1 MWPHGTG
8 SNDTVGSP
16 PSDNEGYFA
25 GVQSSGN
32 TSAAATVEDAQVVE
46 ELSFSTLSLV
56 QVVVYCVLFVV
67 AAGGNV
73 PVFVT
78 LLRNRHRKSRIKLMI
93 MHLAIADMIVTFVM
107 IPVEVIWRITGQWVA
122 GDLMC
127 KLMQTLRAFGPYLS
141 SAVLVCISVDRY
153 FAVLHPLKVHD
164 AHRRG
169 KIMLGVAW
177 YASLM
182 CSVPQAVIFRVMEH
196 PAMPGFYQCVTFAF
210 FAVPWHEKAYNI
222 FCLLALYGVPLVA
235 IVVCYCRILWEIHK
249 QSKESHADQLMLPEQ
264 QQSGRLRLRRSDV
277 RHITRARN
285 RTLRLTIIIVLAFFL
300 CWTPYVIMVLWY
312 QIDPESASNVD
323 GYVQS
328 SLFMFAVSN
337 SCVNPLVYGS
347 FTSSFRK
354 ACCRVPRFWALN
366 ARRGQCTLTRKPS
379 KQTVNSWVP
388 TTPVHRAEFTRD
400 CCSMCSSD
408 SHDVRSVV
416 DNNDG
421 RSCHIQLEVRHTSVT
436 ICRSSMNG
444 HAVKE
449 AVQSI

>member
-1 MWPHGTG
+1 MWPHASGT
-8 SNDTVGSP
+8 NDTVEDLTPDSEDFVGAR
-16 PSDNEGYFA
+16 N
-25 GVQSSGN
+25 SGN
-32 TSAAATVEDAQVVE
+32 VSVTAAVGDPQVLE

-56 QVVVYCVLFVV
+56 QVIVYCILFIV

-127 KLMQTLRAFGPYLS
+127 KLMQMMRAFGPYLS

-177 YASLM
+177 YASLV

-249 QSKESHADQLMLPEQ
+249 QSKESHIDQLMLPEQ
-264 QQSGRLRLRRSDV
+264 QQPGRLRLRRSDV

-312 QIDPESASNVD
+312 QIDPESASKVD

-354 ACCRVPRFWALN
+354 ACCRGSCFWALN
-366 ARRGQCTLTRKPS
+366 ARRAQCTLTRKPS

-388 TTPVHRAEFTRD
+388 TTPVHRVEFTRD
-400 CCSMCSSD
+400 CCSMCSSEG
-408 SHDVRSVV
+408 HDVRSTV
-416 DNNDG
+416 DNQDG
-421 RSCHIQLEVRHTSVT
+421 RSCHTMLEVRHTSVT
-436 ICRSSMNG
+436 MCRSSMNG
-444 HAVKE
+444 HVSKQA
-449 AVQSI
+449 AQSI